1 MTMNRNVEKFPIT
14 IGELI
19 VALSDAA
26 FEVCKDK
33 RDAYFL
39 VALALKH
46 LLGRAHRDKT
56 PIATQLVT
64 GAETERKSICA
75 SNRQSVREPLY
86 RQAKA

>member
-1 MTMNRNVEKFPIT
+1 MTMNRNGDKFPTT

-19 VALSDAA
+19 VELSDAA
-26 FEVCKDK
+26 FEVCEEK

-39 VALALKH
+39 VALALTH

-56 PIATQLVT
+56 PIATRLIA
-64 GAETERKSICA
+64 GAETERESICA

>member
-46 LLGRAHRDKT
+46 LLGRAHRDNP

-64 GAETERKSICA
+64 GAETERKSIGA

>member
-1 MTMNRNVEKFPIT
+1 MKMNRNVDKFPTT

-26 FEVCKDK
+26 FEVCREK

-46 LLGRAHRDKT
+46 FLGKAHRKKI
-56 PIATQLVT
+56 PIAARLVA
-64 GAETERKSICA
+64 GRRKRKEEHLCFESTKCTRTSLA
-75 SNRQSVREPLY
+75 SN
-86 RQAKA
+86 

>member
-1 MTMNRNVEKFPIT
+1 MTMNCNVEKFPIT

-26 FEVCKDK
+26 FEVCREK

-56 PIATQLVT
+56 PIATQLVAGTET
-64 GAETERKSICA
+64 GRKSICA
-75 SNRQSVREPLY
+75 SNRQSVRETLY